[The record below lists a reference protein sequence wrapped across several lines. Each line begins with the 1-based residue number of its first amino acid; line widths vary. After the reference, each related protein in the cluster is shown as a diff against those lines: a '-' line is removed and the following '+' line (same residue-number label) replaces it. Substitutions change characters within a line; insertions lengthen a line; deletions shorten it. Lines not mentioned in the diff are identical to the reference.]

1 MAMNPSNAEA
11 GYEGITVTD
20 LLQECSSCG
29 VLIVDANGAVAAL
42 TPLPQNFLEPGSQ
55 ASPSAKKL
63 PAPILAVVHEVQK
76 SRQPITDRH
85 IFIPGGATG
94 RTLSVTAIP
103 CSDPAGGDKVL
114 VLLRDISSTRKLELH
129 LQRLERLASI
139 GTFSAGMAHEIKN
152 ALVPIKTFVGLILEK
167 NPEADLAATARHEID
182 RVDSIVS
189 RILRFAAPAKPVFAP
204 VKVHELLDHALN
216 LVQHRTEGKNIRF
229 NRQFRAASDASSGDD
244 HQLEQAFVN
253 LLLNAVEAM
262 GPAGAVTVTT
272 DIVAEE
278 DLVPLSESAR
288 VPELLRIE
296 IADTGPGIASENL
309 TKIFEPFFTTK
320 HSGTGL
326 GLAVTRGIIEE
337 HKGVIRV
344 SSQPGKGTTF
354 TVLLPGLR

>member
-1 MAMNPSNAEA
+1 MATNPSNAQA
-11 GYEGITVTD
+11 GYEGITGTG

-29 VLIVDANGAVAAL
+29 VLTVNANGVVVAL
-42 TPLPQNFLEPGSQ
+42 TPLAHNLLEPGAQ
-55 ASPSAKKL
+55 AAPSAKKL
-63 PAPILAVVHEVQK
+63 PPSILAVVHEAQK
-76 SRQPITDRH
+76 SRQPITDRNVVV
-85 IFIPGGATG
+85 PSGTTG
-94 RTLSVTAIP
+94 RTLSVTVIP
-103 CSDPAGGDKVL
+103 CSDPGSGHNVL
-114 VLLRDISSTRKLELH
+114 VLLRDLSSTRKLELH
-129 LQRLERLASI
+129 LQRLDRLASI

-204 VKVHELLDHALN
+204 VKVHELLDHSLN

-229 NRQFRAASDASSGDD
+229 NRQFRAASDAASGDD

-253 LLLNAVEAM
+253 LLLNAMEAM
-262 GPAGAVTVTT
+262 GPEGVVTAST
-272 DIVAEE
+272 DIVARE
-278 DLVPLSESAR
+278 DLLPLAESGH
-288 VPELLRIE
+288 VPELLRID
-296 IADTGPGIASENL
+296 IADTGPGIAAENMA
-309 TKIFEPFFTTK
+309 KIFEPFFTTK

-344 SSQPGKGTTF
+344 SSQAGKGTTF
-354 TVLLPGLR
+354 TVLLPTLG